1 MRAADVEAYGPPEV
15 VKIRDLPLPPVG
27 PKSVLIRVTATAVT
41 SGDARIRGAN
51 FPDGFGIL
59 SRLFLGF
66 HGPRKAVLGGVVSG
80 TVAAVGAK
88 VDQFAVGDQVCGMT
102 GTAMGAHAEY
112 VVAPAKKVV
121 HLPASVSHEDAAGL
135 LFGGSAALHF
145 LRTAGTGPGTTVLV
159 NGASGAIGT
168 NAVQIAKHLGATVT
182 AVTSGPNAALV
193 TELGADDVIDYTV
206 TPLAETTRRFDVVL
220 DTVGNLDRRS
230 ARRLLTDDGFAVL
243 AAASLGDNFAARGN
257 VKAGVAPER
266 ADYFAHLLDL
276 VADGTIRVVR
286 DNVLDLDD
294 IADAHRRVDSG
305 RKVGNLVVRC

>member
-1 MRAADVEAYGPPEV
+1 MRAAVVEAYGPPEV
-15 VKIRDLPLPPVG
+15 VKIRDLPLPRVG

-88 VDQFAVGDQVCGMT
+88 VDQFAVGDRVCGMT

-112 VVAPAKKVV
+112 AVAPAKKVV

-145 LRTAGTGPGTTVLV
+145 LRTAGTGPGATVLV

-168 NAVQIAKHLGATVT
+168 SAVQIAKHLGATVT

-193 TELGADDVIDYTV
+193 TDLGADDVIDYTV

-243 AAASLGDNFAARGN
+243 AAASLGDNIAARGN

-276 VADGTIRVVR
+276 VASGTIRVVR
-286 DNVLDLDD
+286 DSVLDLDD